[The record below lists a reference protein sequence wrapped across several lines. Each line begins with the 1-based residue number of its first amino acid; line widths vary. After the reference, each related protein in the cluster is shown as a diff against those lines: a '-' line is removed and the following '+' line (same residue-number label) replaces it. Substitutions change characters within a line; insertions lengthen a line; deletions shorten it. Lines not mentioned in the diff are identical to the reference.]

1 MKTLVVYSSQTGN
14 TKKLASAVYESLK
27 GEKEIFPVQN
37 APDPKNYDFIALG
50 FWFKGGKPDPKS
62 AEYLD
67 KVGKGKRLFLFATHG
82 ASPRSDHAKNGIKN
96 AANLAPDAELIGS
109 FTCQGEVNPKV
120 MEKVKAKPVPP
131 VWINDAP
138 DAAGHPDDGDINR
151 IKEVINNLV

>member
-14 TKKLASAVYESLK
+14 TKKLANAVYESLK
-27 GEKEIFPVQN
+27 EEKEIFPVEN

-62 AEYLD
+62 AEYLG
-67 KVGKGKRLFLFATHG
+67 KIGKGKRLFLFATHG
-82 ASPRSDHAKNGIKN
+82 ASPESDHAKNGIKN
-96 AANLAPDAELIGS
+96 AGNLAHNVEIIGS

-120 MEKVKAKPVPP
+120 MEKVKTKPEPP

-138 DAAGHPDDGDINR
+138 AAAGHPDDNDINR
-151 IKEVINNLV
+151 IKEAVKNLF